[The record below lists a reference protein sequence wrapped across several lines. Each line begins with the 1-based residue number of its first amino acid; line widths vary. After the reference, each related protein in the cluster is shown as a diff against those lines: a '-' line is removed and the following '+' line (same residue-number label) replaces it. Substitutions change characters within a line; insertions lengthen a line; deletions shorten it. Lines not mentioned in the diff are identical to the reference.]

1 LPSSAFAIVAL
12 DASPKYFGVE
22 GLNLS
27 CNYCTK
33 VGLSP
38 YQTKESLQVLG
49 DLLDGYFPFILKG
62 KYPNGVFLKV
72 VDRLGERY
80 SEDSTDE
87 NVVSLESKVDRD
99 FKPPSKEEFLQKL
112 PKSIIK
118 NGKGD
123 KNS

>member
-1 LPSSAFAIVAL
+1 LPIGFFANGIAI
-12 DASPKYFGVE
+12 KGYKF
-22 GLNLS
+22 LS
-27 CNYCTK
+27 
-33 VGLSP
+33 

-72 VDRLGERY
+72 VDRLAERY
-80 SEDSTDE
+80 SEDSSDE
-87 NVVSLESKVDRD
+87 NVVSFESKVDRD

-118 NGKGD
+118 NGKVIKIRD
-123 KNS
+123 EI